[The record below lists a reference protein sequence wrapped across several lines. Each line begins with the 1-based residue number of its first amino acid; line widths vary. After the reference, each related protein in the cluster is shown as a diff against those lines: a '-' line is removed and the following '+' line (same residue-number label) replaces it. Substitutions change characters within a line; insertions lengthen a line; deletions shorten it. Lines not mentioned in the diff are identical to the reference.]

1 MNCNF
6 TWAVSAFVE
15 GRRLQLKFG
24 EVVFSDLEFTLD
36 LADVSVREVLLL
48 HDSGGLHLKH
58 HVRV

>member
-1 MNCNF
+1 VNCNF

-24 EVVFSDLEFTLD
+24 EVIFSDLEFTLD

-48 HDSGGLHLKH
+48 HDSGGLHL
-58 HVRV
+58 